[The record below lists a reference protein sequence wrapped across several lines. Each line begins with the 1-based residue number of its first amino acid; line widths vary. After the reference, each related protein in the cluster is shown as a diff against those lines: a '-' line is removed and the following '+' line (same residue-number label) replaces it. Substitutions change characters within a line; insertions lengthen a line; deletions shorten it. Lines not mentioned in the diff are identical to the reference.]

1 MQPLASAGGEW
12 NGEAVLAPGAID
24 DRTPQG
30 FRAKDVL
37 AAIDAGKFEIVHN
50 VNLSPKTCHFI
61 NPSRIWRCR
70 SALRPVRRQKFPR
83 HSHTHADH
91 LHLVGLVA
99 AERFPLIV

>member
-50 VNLSPKTCHFI
+50 VNLSPKTCISSTHHGFGGVAPPCGRSGAKNFRAI
-61 NPSRIWRCR
+61 LIPTRIISIW
-70 SALRPVRRQKFPR
+70 
-83 HSHTHADH
+83 
-91 LHLVGLVA
+91 LVW
-99 AERFPLIV
+99 